1 MLIYK
6 FTSRVDFSFINC
18 YSPEMKKDVSFNYP
32 RILIAGT
39 HSGAGKTTI
48 TLGLLSALK
57 EKGYSVQGF
66 KAGPDYIDPSHHTAI
81 TGRFSRNLDTWLMSR
96 DVCLELFEH
105 AVGDSDIAIIEGVM
119 GLFDGC
125 LSGTEIGSSAYLS
138 KILNVPV
145 ILVIDAKG
153 MSRSAGAVALGF
165 KKFDKEIVIHGI
177 ILNRVGSERHYNS
190 LKKSIEDNS
199 GIPVIGYLPKDDEIK
214 LPERHLGLVP
224 SIEQEFSKT
233 VYQKIGDTMSK
244 TVDIKKLVDIAFA
257 ANRLPS
263 FQKTIYSGI
272 AEQYPLRI
280 AVAIDEAFNFYYHD
294 NLDLLEACGVELAY
308 FSPLY
313 DKYVP
318 ADVSAVYIG
327 GGFPEL
333 HAPLLSSNTTMKE
346 SLRKA
351 YKNGVVFYGE
361 CGGMMYLL
369 EHMASFNNNSY
380 EMCGIFKGGT
390 RMEQKRQGLGYI
402 TVRGLHDNL
411 LCKKEDVFKAH
422 EFHWSS
428 LQHIPENTCYAYEVI
443 KGDTDKPRPEGFFT
457 SRALCS
463 YVHVH
468 FASDIRLLRNFLES
482 VKIASS

>member
-1 MLIYK
+1 
-6 FTSRVDFSFINC
+6 
-18 YSPEMKKDVSFNYP
+18 MKKDNYP
-32 RILIAGT
+32 RIVIAGT

-48 TLGLLSALK
+48 TLGLMSALK
-57 EKGYSVQGF
+57 GKGYSVQGF

-81 TGRFSRNLDTWLMSR
+81 TERFSRNLDTWLMNN

-105 AVGDSDIAIIEGVM
+105 AFGDADIAIIEGVM
-119 GLFDGC
+119 GLFDGR
-125 LSGTEIGSSAYLS
+125 LNGTEMGSSSYLA
-138 KILNVPV
+138 KLLDAPV
-145 ILVIDAKG
+145 ILVMDAKG
-153 MSRSAGAVALGF
+153 MSRSAGAIALGF
-165 KKFDKEIVIHGI
+165 KKFDEKLAIHGI

-190 LKKSIEDNS
+190 LKKSIEENS

-224 SIEQEFSKT
+224 SIEQEFSKA

-244 TVDIKKLVDIAFA
+244 TVDIKKLIDIAFA
-257 ANRLPS
+257 ANRLS
-263 FQKTIYSGI
+263 HFQKTIYSGI
-272 AEQYPLRI
+272 IEKYPLRI

-294 NLDLLEACGVELAY
+294 NLDLLEAYGVELAY
-308 FSPLY
+308 FSPMY

-346 SLRKA
+346 SIRKA

-369 EHMASFNNNSY
+369 EHMVTFNKNSY
-380 EMCGIFKGGT
+380 EMCGLFKGGT
-390 RMEQKRQGLGYI
+390 KMEQKRQGLGYI
-402 TVRGLHDNL
+402 TVKGMHDNL
-411 LCKKEDVFKAH
+411 LCRKDEVFKAH
-422 EFHWSS
+422 EFHWSL
-428 LQHIPENTCYAYEVI
+428 LQNIPENTLYAYEVG
-443 KGDTDKPRPEGFFT
+443 KCDGDKPKSEGFFT
-457 SRALCS
+457 SHALCS

-468 FASDIRLLRNFLES
+468 FASDMRLLKRFLES
-482 VKIASS
+482 IRIMASS